1 MMYKIIKYVCLFF
14 MILISVMAIFDHE
27 SKDIVSDTILSS
39 YTQNLLE
46 EKMKSKTFVYNNTY
60 HISSNNGYPS
70 YYENLYGNRH
80 ANYVNVKDD
89 TFLWIFQTESADV
102 EFIQTDPITSLIPIE
117 VFEELINTN
126 IVYSFMGG
134 KWGVIIDS
142 FFGNYEERLFTV
154 EIIEIKNTIERKN

>member
-1 MMYKIIKYVCLFF
+1 MNNIKIKTIVLKSFIIVFVALIVITAPFF
-14 MILISVMAIFDHE
+14 TIEASVA
-27 SKDIVSDTILSS
+27 SDTILSS

-80 ANYVNVKDD
+80 GNYVNVKDD
-89 TFLWIFQTESADV
+89 TFLWIFQTGSADV

-126 IVYSFMGG
+126 IVYSFMGENG
-134 KWGVIIDS
+134 
-142 FFGNYEERLFTV
+142 E
-154 EIIEIKNTIERKN
+154 